1 MIRPIR
7 YSWPRPGRSET
18 PLRSNRDEKA
28 GRGER
33 STNIGGRATVEKEG
47 SEEREKERER
57 EGGRRKERTA
67 VDMLRCHCVVPAPVG
82 RCRCLD
88 CNIVLYCLLAPVF
101 HDRLRARQPVQIPP
115 PIRRT
120 YVRTVS
126 KPSLP
131 LSHSPFPSLSPDEC
145 ASGRPHSMF
154 TGVTRDKD
162 HPLIRN
168 RGIYYLVPRA
178 GNNDT
183 STSLSSSLFNESI
196 TEKLSIRFDSISFS
210 NSSEARVE
218 IIRIS

>member
-33 STNIGGRATVEKEG
+33 STNIGERATVEKEG

-131 LSHSPFPSLSPDEC
+131 PTLPFPLCPRTNAPLAGRIPCLPVLHAIRTTLSYGTEEYIISCQGP
-145 ASGRPHSMF
+145 AI
-154 TGVTRDKD
+154 TIL
-162 HPLIRN
+162 PL
-168 RGIYYLVPRA
+168 P
-178 GNNDT
+178 
-183 STSLSSSLFNESI
+183 SLFNESI